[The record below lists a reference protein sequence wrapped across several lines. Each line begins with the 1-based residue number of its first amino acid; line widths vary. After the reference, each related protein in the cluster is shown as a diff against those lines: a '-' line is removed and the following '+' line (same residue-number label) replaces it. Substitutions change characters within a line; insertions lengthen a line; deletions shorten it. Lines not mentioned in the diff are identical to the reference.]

1 MWGGVI
7 SCLLIL
13 ADGAKT
19 PPPARSSLPL
29 CLPRPLPCPFLPLP
43 LPLPLAMSGSGGLK
57 SLISRER
64 KGSVAVPGV
73 EGRRGECL
81 ERRQVQLQLEVPKGH
96 YVRE

>member
-19 PPPARSSLPL
+19 AGGGVDARSSLPL

-73 EGRRGECL
+73 EGRRG
-81 ERRQVQLQLEVPKGH
+81 VVPGAPTGSTPA
-96 YVRE
+96 